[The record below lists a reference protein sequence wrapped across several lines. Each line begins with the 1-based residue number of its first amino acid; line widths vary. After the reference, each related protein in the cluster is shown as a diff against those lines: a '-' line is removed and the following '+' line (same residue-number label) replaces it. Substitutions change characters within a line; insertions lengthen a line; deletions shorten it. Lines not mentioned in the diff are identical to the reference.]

1 MLNKLFQK
9 IEKKGVFPKSCNE
22 TSTKLVQKLDKEHHK
37 KSKILLIIT
46 HDYRPKNSYLV
57 INPVIRHK
65 KLATEIQI
73 DFKRIT
79 HYDQES
85 TAQRQS

>member
-57 INPVIRHK
+57 INPVIRQK

-79 HYDQES
+79 L
-85 TAQRQS
+85 